1 MTLAPRSSHECRP
14 FRRARAQARRPPL
27 IAFAL
32 LVLGGLFLFNAVSA
46 RQAILF
52 IVGGALGLTLYHAA
66 FGFTSAWRVFIRER
80 RGAGLRAQM
89 VMLAVAV
96 LLFFPALAAGSLFG
110 QPVSG
115 FVSPVGTS
123 VIVGAFIFGIGM
135 QLGGGCA
142 SGTLFTVGGGNA
154 RMLVTLLFFILGSLI
169 ATQHVGWWFALPS
182 LPPISLVAE
191 LGLAPALVLSLAV
204 FIGIAGVTVRMEKAR
219 HGTLETP
226 PSAEWRGWRRF
237 LRGPW
242 PLVWGALALA
252 LLNFLTLYLAG
263 RPWGITSAFALWG
276 AKIAQGVG
284 LDVGAWAFW
293 QTPANAKA
301 LAAPLWED
309 ITSVMDIGIVL
320 GALLAAG
327 LAGRFAPNLDIP
339 RRSLAAAVIGGLLL
353 GYGARLAYG
362 CNIGA
367 YFSGIASGSLHG
379 WLWLVAAFAGNS
391 VGARVL
397 SPYFFPEER
406 REQGLTGC

>member
-1 MTLAPRSSHECRP
+1 MSVALSAAPERKLA
-14 FRRARAQARRPPL
+14 APL

-89 VMLAVAV
+89 VMLALAV

-204 FIGIAGVTVRMEKAR
+204 FIGRRAARRRPGRTLRAEPGHPAPFAG
-219 HGTLETP
+219 G
-226 PSAEWRGWRRF
+226 GGDRR
-237 LRGPW
+237 
-242 PLVWGALALA
+242 
-252 LLNFLTLYLAG
+252 
-263 RPWGITSAFALWG
+263 
-276 AKIAQGVG
+276 
-284 LDVGAWAFW
+284 
-293 QTPANAKA
+293 
-301 LAAPLWED
+301 
-309 ITSVMDIGIVL
+309 
-320 GALLAAG
+320 
-327 LAGRFAPNLDIP
+327 
-339 RRSLAAAVIGGLLL
+339 AAA
-353 GYGARLAYG
+353 RLRRAPG
-362 CNIGA
+362 
-367 YFSGIASGSLHG
+367 
-379 WLWLVAAFAGNS
+379 LWLQHRRVFQRDRVRQPAWLVVVGGGVCRQQRRGTGIEALFLPGGAA
-391 VGARVL
+391 GARVDGVL
-397 SPYFFPEER
+397 RGDMSS
-406 REQGLTGC
+406 

>member
-1 MTLAPRSSHECRP
+1 MSVALSAAPERKLA
-14 FRRARAQARRPPL
+14 APL

-89 VMLAVAV
+89 VMLALAV

-182 LPPISLVAE
+182 LPPIS
-191 LGLAPALVLSLAV
+191 LVLSLAV

-391 VGARVL
+391 VGVRVL
-397 SPYFFPEER
+397 RPYFFPEER

>member
-1 MTLAPRSSHECRP
+1 MSVALSAASERKLA
-14 FRRARAQARRPPL
+14 APL

-182 LPPISLVAE
+182 LPPISLVSE

-242 PLVWGALALA
+242 PLVWGALALALA

-391 VGARVL
+391 VGVRVL
-397 SPYFFPEER
+397 RPYFFPEER